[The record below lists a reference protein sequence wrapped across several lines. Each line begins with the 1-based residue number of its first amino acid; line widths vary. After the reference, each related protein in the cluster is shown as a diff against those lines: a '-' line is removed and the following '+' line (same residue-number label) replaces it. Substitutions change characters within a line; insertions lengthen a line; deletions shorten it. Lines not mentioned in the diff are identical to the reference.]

1 MTSSGAVIHPKR
13 GDRVI
18 VPLGPQGRP
27 AIVLG
32 ENLSGR
38 IKVRVLW
45 EDEFD
50 DDPNVDPTTLS
61 CLPEELQW
69 APGYP
74 KN

>member
-18 VPLGPQGRP
+18 VPLGPHGRS

-32 ENLSGR
+32 QNLSGR
-38 IKVRVLW
+38 IRVRVLW

-50 DDPNVDPTTLS
+50 DDPNVEPTTLS
-61 CLPEELQW
+61 CRPEELRF
-69 APGYP
+69 APGHP
-74 KN
+74 KS

>member
-1 MTSSGAVIHPKR
+1 MTSSGAAINPKP

-18 VPLGPQGRP
+18 VPLGPRDRP

-32 ENLSGR
+32 QNLSGR
-38 IKVRVLW
+38 IRVRILW
-45 EDEFD
+45 EDDFD

-61 CLPEELQW
+61 CRPEELQF

-74 KN
+74 KG